1 MRSPAEP
8 IGVAAEALGRYKLR
22 TALSVL
28 GVVLGIAAVI
38 AMLSVSDGA
47 RREALAQVE
56 ALGLDNLVARWQR
69 STAPGISAGPLTT
82 GDAEQMTALV
92 PGIRA
97 VSPVVERILP
107 VTRAGKTSMSRVL
120 GVRPAFQDIL
130 HLSVS
135 QGRMLSAID
144 DATAPDVCVL
154 GGGLAR
160 QLFGYGRA
168 VGERVRIDQRY
179 VEVIGVLSE
188 PAGEPTSG
196 APPATLGFREMSKVA
211 VMPLAAVSGRSLA
224 VVPTQPADEIW
235 IQVADADRLEEISS
249 AFGHALASR
258 HRGRRDFEVIVPRE
272 LLAQRF
278 RMQRTF
284 GIVVGSVAVL
294 ALLVGGIGIM
304 NIMLTS
310 VIERT
315 HEIGIRR
322 TVGATRRDVTVQFLI
337 ESLLMTLTG
346 GAAGIVLGAALSF
359 VITAYAGWATSV
371 SATAVALAFLVS
383 FAVGV
388 GFGLYPAIKAAE
400 LQPVDALRYE

>member
-1 MRSPAEP
+1 MRSPADP
-8 IGVAAEALGRYKLR
+8 IGVAAEALTRYKLR

-38 AMLSVSDGA
+38 AMMSVSDGA
-47 RREALAQVE
+47 RRDVLAQVE
-56 ALGLDNLVARWQR
+56 ALGLDNIVARWQR
-69 STAPGISAGPLTT
+69 STAPGVSAGPMTS
-82 GDAEQMTALV
+82 GDAERIPVLV
-92 PGIRA
+92 PGVRA

-107 VTRAGKTSMSRVL
+107 VTRASKTSMARVL

-130 HLSVS
+130 HLSVRH
-135 QGRMLSAID
+135 GRMLAPID
-144 DATAPDVCVL
+144 DATAPQVCVL
-154 GGGLAR
+154 GAALAR
-160 QLFGYGRA
+160 QLFGYGQA

-188 PAGEPTSG
+188 LGGESQSG
-196 APPATLGFREMSKVA
+196 APAATLGFREMGTVA
-211 VMPLAAVSGRSLA
+211 VMPLAAVTGRSLA
-224 VVPTQPADEIW
+224 VVPTQPVDEIW
-235 IQVADADRLEEISS
+235 LQAADADRLEEIAS
-249 AFGHALASR
+249 AFGQALASR

-272 LLAQRF
+272 LLAQRL

-284 GIVVGSVAVL
+284 GVVVGSVAVL

-310 VIERT
+310 VVERT

-346 GAAGIVLGAALSF
+346 GAAGIVLGAGLSF

-371 SATAVALAFLVS
+371 SPSAVALAFLVS

>member
-1 MRSPAEP
+1 
-8 IGVAAEALGRYKLR
+8 
-22 TALSVL
+22 
-28 GVVLGIAAVI
+28 
-38 AMLSVSDGA
+38 
-47 RREALAQVE
+47 
-56 ALGLDNLVARWQR
+56 
-69 STAPGISAGPLTT
+69 
-82 GDAEQMTALV
+82 
-92 PGIRA
+92 

-107 VTRAGKTSMSRVL
+107 VTRASKTSMVRVL

-135 QGRMLSAID
+135 QGRMLAPID
-144 DATAPDVCVL
+144 DATAPQVCVL
-154 GGGLAR
+154 GASLAR
-160 QLFGYGRA
+160 QLFGYGQP

-188 PAGEPTSG
+188 PGGDTQSG
-196 APPATLGFREMSKVA
+196 APPATLGFREMSTVA

-224 VVPTQPADEIW
+224 VVSTQPVDEIW
-235 IQVADADRLEEISS
+235 MQAADADRLEKVAS
-249 AFGHALASR
+249 AFGQALASR
-258 HRGRRDFEVIVPRE
+258 HRDFEVIVPRE
-272 LLAQRF
+272 LLAQRL
-278 RMQRTF
+278 RIQRTF

-346 GAAGIVLGAALSF
+346 GAAGIVLGAGLSF

-371 SATAVALAFLVS
+371 SATAIALAFVVS

-400 LQPVDALRYE
+400 LEPVDALRWE